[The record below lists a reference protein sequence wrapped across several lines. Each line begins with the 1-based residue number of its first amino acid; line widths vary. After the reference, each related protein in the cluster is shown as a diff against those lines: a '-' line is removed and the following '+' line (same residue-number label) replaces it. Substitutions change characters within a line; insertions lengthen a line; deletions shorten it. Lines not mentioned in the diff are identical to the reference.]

1 MRRYSIEPGTR
12 NMYMYVYI
20 RICTFVICEK
30 YGKNVLDTATK
41 IGLDIAEIG
50 SKKVTHKKM
59 KQQENC

>member
-1 MRRYSIEPGTR
+1 MSFAR
-12 NMYMYVYI
+12 NL
-20 RICTFVICEK
+20 FKK